1 MKEDS
6 EGAPG
11 PSYDWSHDGLV
22 MFLPK
27 PQNGGRS
34 CIHPPGSCVHPPW
47 EGMFAFSAV
56 WI

>member
-34 CIHPPGSCVHPPW
+34 CILPPW

>member
-1 MKEDS
+1 MKADS
-6 EGAPG
+6 GGVSG
-11 PSYDWSHDGLV
+11 PSCDWSHDGLV

-34 CIHPPGSCVHPPW
+34 CIHPP
-47 EGMFAFSAV
+47 EDGMFAFSAV